1 MCFDIATVYLCQTG
15 FFEIELV
22 KFLLQKEKPKG
33 ESERET
39 SMKK

>member
-22 KFLLQKEKPKG
+22 KISAL
-33 ESERET
+33 ER
-39 SMKK
+39 KAKRRK